1 MRTPNLRGVDVK
13 TERICIAIVVAF
25 GHRGRYLGS
34 NLVRFYFL
42 ERKEKE
48 MHSELDAT
56 RLKEGHSPVLKLA
69 MAKRRPEIESWS

>member
-13 TERICIAIVVAF
+13 TERICIAIVVTF

-42 ERKEKE
+42 ERKKRKRTAQRVGC
-48 MHSELDAT
+48 HSV
-56 RLKEGHSPVLKLA
+56 EGGP
-69 MAKRRPEIESWS
+69 